1 MPDIGTIGSSSGFI
15 AAPVSRPG
23 TDAGARGATPAQS
36 SSAGDARRAED
47 RVELSEHARAL
58 DALRSMPD
66 VRMDKVNEIR
76 AAIAAGTYE
85 TEGKLAIAVERLM
98 REIGG

>member
-1 MPDIGTIGSSSGFI
+1 MPDIGTIGSSSGVL
-15 AAPVSRPG
+15 AAPVARPG
-23 TDAGARGATPAQS
+23 LDNGARGATPAQS
-36 SSAGDARRAED
+36 SSVGEQRRPED

-85 TEGKLAIAVERLM
+85 TDGKLAIAVERLV